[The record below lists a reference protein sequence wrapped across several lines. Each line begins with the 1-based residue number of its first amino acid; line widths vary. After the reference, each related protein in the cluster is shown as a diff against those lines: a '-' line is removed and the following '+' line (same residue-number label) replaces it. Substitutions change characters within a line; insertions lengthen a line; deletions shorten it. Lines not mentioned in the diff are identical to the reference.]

1 MERRKKVEAQDPQ
14 RAKKDKSARRRK
26 RARQTTSDAARALC
40 SDERIQKD
48 NEARARR
55 EGKGKRRISKNR

>member
-1 MERRKKVEAQDPQ
+1 MQDRQ
-14 RAKKDKSARRRK
+14 QAMLHARC
-26 RARQTTSDAARALC
+26 AV
-40 SDERIQKD
+40 DERIQKD